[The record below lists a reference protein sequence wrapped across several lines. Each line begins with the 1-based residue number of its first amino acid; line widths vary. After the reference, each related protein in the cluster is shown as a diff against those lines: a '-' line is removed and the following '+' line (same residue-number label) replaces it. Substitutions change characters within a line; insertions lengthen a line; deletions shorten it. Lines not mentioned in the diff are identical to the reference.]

1 MLIPLGTDRAL
12 NRRSVVTPALIIA
25 NISVFIV
32 MAALP
37 QDAHERALEAL
48 WINPHDF
55 RVWGLV
61 TTAFLHG
68 GFLHLLGNMVFLWVF
83 GPGVEDRLGRVGFL
97 GFYLF
102 GAVASSGAHAAFQ
115 DAPAIGA
122 SGAVA
127 AVAGGFLVLM
137 PRVTVRCLVFF
148 IIIGI
153 IRIPAWWFVAFNIA
167 KDLLLQATA
176 GQHNIAALA
185 HLAGYAFGGAACW
198 ALLATR
204 TLKPE
209 PHDLFSM
216 SRQAN
221 RRRAFQAA
229 SRVGESR
236 IQKKVGRR
244 PSRHGDDSDPVPAFD
259 EDLAEARARVSS
271 ALAEGDRAKLASAY
285 RELLSEHG
293 VGKSLMPRQTQ
304 LEMGN
309 MLYEESE
316 HQLAS
321 SAYEGFL
328 KRYPRD
334 AESPRVRLLL
344 GLLNARYLNDPVR
357 AKSLLKAAEGDL
369 DEDHRRLARE
379 LLSDLG

>member
-37 QDAHERALEAL
+37 ESAHDRALASL

-61 TTAFLHG
+61 TAAFLHA

-83 GPGVEDRLGRVGFL
+83 GPGVEDRLGRGGFL
-97 GFYLF
+97 AFYLL
-102 GAVASSGAHAAFQ
+102 GAAASSGAHAAFQ

-127 AVAGGFLVLM
+127 AVAGAFLVLM
-137 PRVTVRCLVFF
+137 PRVTVRCLIFF

-167 KDLLLQATA
+167 KDLVMMGFQDS
-176 GQHNIAALA
+176 HNIAVLA
-185 HLAGYAFGGAACW
+185 HLAGYAFGGAVCW
-198 ALLATR
+198 ALLASR

-229 SRVGESR
+229 SRHGEAR
-236 IQKKVGRR
+236 IQKKVGRK
-244 PSRHGDDSDPVPAFD
+244 PSRKDNDTDPVPAFD
-259 EDLAEARARVSS
+259 EDLALARAKLTG
-271 ALAEGDRAKLASAY
+271 AMNEGDRDGARDAY
-285 RELLSEHG
+285 RDLLAEHG
-293 VGKSLMPRQTQ
+293 VAKSLMPRQTQ
-304 LEMGN
+304 LDLGN
-309 MLYEESE
+309 ILYEESE
-316 HQLAS
+316 HQLAAT
-321 SAYEGFL
+321 AYEGFL

-334 AESPRVRLLL
+334 PDSPRVRLLL
-344 GLLNARYLNDPVR
+344 GLINARYLNDPVR

-369 DEDHRRLARE
+369 DEDNRRLARE
-379 LLSDLG
+379 LLNELG

>member
-25 NISVFIV
+25 NISIFIV

-37 QDAHERALEAL
+37 DAAYERALEAL
-48 WINPHDF
+48 WINPHEF

-61 TTAFLHG
+61 TSAFLHAT
-68 GFLHLLGNMVFLWVF
+68 FLHLLGNMVFLWVF
-83 GPGVEDRLGRVGFL
+83 GPGVEDRLGRVGYL
-97 GFYLF
+97 VFYLL
-102 GAVASSGAHAAFQ
+102 GAAASSGAHAAFQ

-127 AVAGGFLVLM
+127 AVAGAFLVLM
-137 PRVTVRCLVFF
+137 PRVTVRCLIFF

-167 KDLLLQATA
+167 KDLVLHGMA
-176 GQHNIAALA
+176 GQHNIATLA

-198 ALLATR
+198 ALLASR
-204 TLKPE
+204 TLKAE
-209 PHDLFSM
+209 PYDLFSM
-216 SRQAN
+216 SRQAS

-229 SRVGESR
+229 SRQGEAR
-236 IQKKVGRR
+236 IQKQVGRK
-244 PSRHGDDSDPVPAFD
+244 PSRNGDEAEPAPAFD
-259 EDLAEARARVSS
+259 EDLARARAKLTG
-271 ALAEGDRAKLASAY
+271 AMGEGDREAATAAY
-285 RELLSEHG
+285 RELLSEYG
-293 VGKSLMPRQTQ
+293 AAKSLMPRQTQ
-304 LEMGN
+304 LELGN
-309 MLYEESE
+309 ILYEESE

-334 AESPRVRLLL
+334 PESPRVRLLL
-344 GLLNARYLNDPVR
+344 GLINARYLNDPVR
-357 AKSLLKAAEGDL
+357 AKSLLKDAEGDL

-379 LLSDLG
+379 LLRDLG

>member
-1 MLIPLGTDRAL
+1 M
-12 NRRSVVTPALIIA
+12 TPALIIA
-25 NISVFIV
+25 NISIFIV

-37 QDAHERALEAL
+37 DAAYERALEAL
-48 WINPHDF
+48 WINPHEF

-61 TTAFLHG
+61 TSAFLHA

-83 GPGVEDRLGRVGFL
+83 GPGVEDRLGRVGYL
-97 GFYLF
+97 VFYLL
-102 GAVASSGAHAAFQ
+102 GAAASSGAHAAFQ

-127 AVAGGFLVLM
+127 AVAGAFLVLM
-137 PRVTVRCLVFF
+137 PRVTVRCLIFF

-167 KDLLLQATA
+167 KDLVLHGMA
-176 GQHNIAALA
+176 GQHNIATLA

-198 ALLATR
+198 ALLASR
-204 TLKPE
+204 TLKAE
-209 PHDLFSM
+209 PYDLFSM
-216 SRQAN
+216 SRQAS

-229 SRVGESR
+229 SRQGEAR
-236 IQKKVGRR
+236 IQKQVGRK
-244 PSRHGDDSDPVPAFD
+244 PSRNGDEAEPAPAFD
-259 EDLAEARARVSS
+259 EDLARARAKLTG
-271 ALAEGDRAKLASAY
+271 AMGEGDREAATTAY
-285 RELLSEHG
+285 RELLSEYG
-293 VGKSLMPRQTQ
+293 AAKSLMPRQTQ
-304 LEMGN
+304 LELGN
-309 MLYEESE
+309 ILYEESE

-334 AESPRVRLLL
+334 PESPRVRLLL
-344 GLLNARYLNDPVR
+344 GLINARYLNDPVR
-357 AKSLLKAAEGDL
+357 AKSLLKDAEGDL

-379 LLSDLG
+379 LLRDLG